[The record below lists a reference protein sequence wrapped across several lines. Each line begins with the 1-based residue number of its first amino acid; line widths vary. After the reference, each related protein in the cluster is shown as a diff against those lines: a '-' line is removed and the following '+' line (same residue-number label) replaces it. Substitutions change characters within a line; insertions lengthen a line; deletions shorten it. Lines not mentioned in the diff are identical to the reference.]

1 MGQFLLSLITIGVM
15 IFAIVDIITSQEWQ
29 IKFLPKFAWVIIV
42 ILLPLIGSILWFV
55 LGKERTV
62 VADSGGVD
70 DPRRAPVTRPDPAS
84 RPDPVDIDAAVDAE
98 IEFHEKQA
106 EIRRLEEKLRAKRE
120 GPVEG

>member
-1 MGQFLLSLITIGVM
+1 MGQFLLSIVTIGVM

-55 LGKERTV
+55 LGKERAL
-62 VADSGGVD
+62 VADRGGFG
-70 DPRRAPVTRPDPAS
+70 DPRRAPVVRPE
-84 RPDPVDIDAAVDAE
+84 PVDIDAAVDAE
-98 IEFHEKQA
+98 IEYHEKQA

-120 GPVEG
+120 GSGEG